1 MVYVVMNGR
10 LTRDVELR
18 RSGEGKAFAHFTLAV
33 DRSYKNKQGEYDTDF
48 FDCVAIGQKAETISK
63 YVHKGDKFMVCG
75 TLENRS
81 WEKDGRKYKATEVI
95 VDKFDFLERKKQTED
110 KTESAS
116 GGFVPI
122 DVPDEALPF

>member
-18 RSGEGKAFAHFTLAV
+18 RSAEGKAFAHFALAV
-33 DRSYKNKQGEYDTDF
+33 DRSYKNKQGEYETDF
-48 FDCVAIGQKAETISK
+48 FDCVAIGQKAETIGK

-81 WEKDGRKYKATEVI
+81 WEKDGRKYKSTEVI
-95 VDKFDFLERKKQTED
+95 VDKFDFLENKKQTESNGAF
-110 KTESAS
+110 E
-116 GGFVPI
+116 PI
-122 DVPDEALPF
+122 EVPDAMLPF